1 MLAIL
6 YIASF
11 REHLYFSII
20 KTPAVET
27 GVNYH
32 YLLAL
37 CVEITRVKTSLAN
50 KPQVIFSIRWIFQ
63 QRCKKGGRKC

>member
-1 MLAIL
+1 MSVMLALL

-20 KTPAVET
+20 KTPIET
-27 GVNYH
+27 AVNYH

-63 QRCKKGGRKC
+63 ERLCK